1 MIEALADQVELNSL
15 VMTDNKRHYLAD
27 ARAKLKAGVA
37 SMATAAGLNG
47 PPATATMG
55 DDESGIVNRSPKTET
70 TNNTH
75 IPRSDGP
82 WVALIALMLLL
93 AAGWLF
99 LYPPTKATPV
109 VPVTPVP
116 AGPGSVMVPGGY
128 QWQARPFDPFKQ

>member
-1 MIEALADQVELNSL
+1 MMEALDDQVELNSL
-15 VMTDNKRHYLAD
+15 IMTENKRSLLK
-27 ARAKLKAGVA
+27 RANDQFKAQISRIANYAPGQNGVA
-37 SMATAAGLNG
+37 ATS
-47 PPATATMG
+47 PAIE

-99 LYPPTKATPV
+99 LYPPTKAVPV
-109 VPVTPVP
+109 VPVTPV
-116 AGPGSVMVPGGY
+116 GPGSVEVPGGY